1 MKIAV
6 IGAGIFGCL
15 TALEASNA
23 GHKVTLLEKKH
34 DILSGATPKSQ
45 NRLHLGLHYPRDL
58 ATARQSIDGFRTFS
72 SVFCDAINT
81 KFPNYYAI
89 AKESSK
95 VSVKEFEN
103 FARAAGI
110 TIKEFDNGFKLEN
123 EVLVKNVSRIWEC
136 HEGVIDMDT
145 LREMI
150 RSQIESSQVELR
162 TDSEVKTLEKGR
174 NQWRLLTEDEESTY
188 DFVIKCTYSSDS
200 ITIESQDFPL
210 RSRLYHKTLIQVIE
224 SGVSNFGIT
233 IVDGD
238 FLTILPQGFTNSLL
252 AYGPSVSTRR
262 AIEATSMPENWSDGS
277 QEEINQFRSQIR
289 ERIDLW
295 LEDWEYELSE
305 DYLETTRTIE
315 VGVEATDRRT
325 SQVLMPDER
334 FMEIWSGKIDHAIGI
349 SRKIPGLL
357 SGY

>member
-15 TALEASNA
+15 TALETSNA
-23 GHKVTLLEKKH
+23 GHEVVLLEKNH

-72 SVFCDAINT
+72 SVFNDAINRQ
-81 KFPNYYAI
+81 FPNYYAI

-95 VSVKEFEN
+95 VSIEEFEN
-103 FARAAGI
+103 FVRAAGI
-110 TIKEFDNGFKLEN
+110 TIKEFDNEFKLEN
-123 EVLVKNVSRIWEC
+123 EVKVKNVSRIWEC

-145 LREMI
+145 LREML

-162 TDSEVKTLEKGR
+162 IDSEVKRLEKDR
-174 NQWRLLTEDEESTY
+174 SQWRLLTEDEESTY

-200 ITIESQDFPL
+200 ITVESQDFRL

-224 SGVSNFGIT
+224 SGVNNFGIT

-238 FLTILPQGFTNSLL
+238 FLTILPQGFTNRLL

-262 AIEATSMPENWSDGS
+262 AIKATSMPENWSDES
-277 QEEINQFRSQIR
+277 QGEINQFRLQIR
-289 ERIDLW
+289 ERIDSW
-295 LEDWEYELSE
+295 LENWEYELSE

-325 SQVLMPDER
+325 SHVLIPDER
-334 FMEIWSGKIDHAIGI
+334 FMEIWSGKIDHAIDI